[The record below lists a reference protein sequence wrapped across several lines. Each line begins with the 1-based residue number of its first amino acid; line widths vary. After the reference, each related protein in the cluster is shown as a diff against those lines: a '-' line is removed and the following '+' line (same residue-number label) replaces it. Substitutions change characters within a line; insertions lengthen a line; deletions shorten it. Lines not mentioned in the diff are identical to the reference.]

1 MELTGNKALIADGN
15 SGTGLATAPFH
26 CRRLPARKRSTQ
38 NRKGVTHMF
47 DMRNLTRLKKL
58 DENAPDTMKAF
69 WAFNEE
75 TFKAG
80 AIDVL
85 HKQLMAVAVAL
96 TTQCPY
102 CIELHMKAARKAG
115 ANDTMLTEAAIVSA
129 VMRANATVTHATHLF
144 KE

>member
-1 MELTGNKALIADGN
+1 
-15 SGTGLATAPFH
+15 
-26 CRRLPARKRSTQ
+26 
-38 NRKGVTHMF
+38 MF

-85 HKQLMAVAVAL
+85 HKQLMTVAVAL
-96 TTQCPY
+96 TTQCP
-102 CIELHMKAARKAG
+102 CSTELYMKSARESG
-115 ANDTMLTEAAIVSA
+115 ANDTMLTEAAIVA
-129 VMRANATVTHATHLF
+129 AAMQANATVTHATHLL
-144 KE
+144 KG

>member
-1 MELTGNKALIADGN
+1 
-15 SGTGLATAPFH
+15 
-26 CRRLPARKRSTQ
+26 
-38 NRKGVTHMF
+38 MF

-58 DENAPDTMKAF
+58 DENSPDTMKAF

-102 CIELHMKAARKAG
+102 CIELHMRAARKAG
-115 ANDTMLTEAAIVSA
+115 ANDTMLTEAAIVA
-129 VMRANATVTHATHLF
+129 ANMRANATVTHASHLF
-144 KE
+144 NE

>member
-1 MELTGNKALIADGN
+1 
-15 SGTGLATAPFH
+15 
-26 CRRLPARKRSTQ
+26 
-38 NRKGVTHMF
+38 
-47 DMRNLTRLKKL
+47 
-58 DENAPDTMKAF
+58 MKAF

-115 ANDTMLTEAAIVSA
+115 ATDTMLTEAAIVAAECGQTRRSPTRRTCSKSSERKLSTARSHEELVEDSDAAHSTA
-129 VMRANATVTHATHLF
+129 VTS
-144 KE
+144 

>member
-1 MELTGNKALIADGN
+1 
-15 SGTGLATAPFH
+15 
-26 CRRLPARKRSTQ
+26 
-38 NRKGVTHMF
+38 MF

-80 AIDVL
+80 AIDVV
-85 HKQLMAVAVAL
+85 HKELIAVAVAL

-102 CIELHMKAARKAG
+102 CIELHMRSARKAG
-115 ANDTMLTEAAIVSA
+115 ANDTMLTEAAIVA
-129 VMRANATVTHATHLF
+129 AAMRANGTVTHATHLF